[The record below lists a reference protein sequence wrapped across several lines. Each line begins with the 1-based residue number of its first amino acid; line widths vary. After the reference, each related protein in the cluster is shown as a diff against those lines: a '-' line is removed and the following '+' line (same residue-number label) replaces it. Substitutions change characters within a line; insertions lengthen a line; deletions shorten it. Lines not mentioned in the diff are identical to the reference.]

1 MARERET
8 GFTLVELLVA
18 MMVIGILA
26 AISIPSFVLQKRKA
40 AETSAK
46 SDAKNIGQEIV
57 GYYIDGRGTLSLRP
71 GANPLTW
78 ELTNAT
84 GSVASG
90 RLTKGNAVGTRGSIT
105 SDDSYCV
112 SVSPSEP
119 SAGAWQASNNGL
131 SRGSC

>member
-1 MARERET
+1 VRNDET
-8 GFTLVELLVA
+8 GFTLIELLVV
-18 MMVIGILA
+18 MVVVGILA
-26 AISIPSFVLQKRKA
+26 AIAVPAFVLQKRNA

-46 SDAKNIGQEIV
+46 SDAKNIGQEVV

-71 GANPLTW
+71 GADPLTW
-78 ELTNAT
+78 ELTSAK

-90 RLTKGNAVGTRGSIT
+90 RLTKGNAVGTRGVVT

-119 SAGAWQASNNGL
+119 GASAWQASNNGL
-131 SRGSC
+131 AQGSC